1 MACESERN
9 FLSVKGPELLCQWVG
24 ESEKAVK
31 ATFKKARDAAP
42 SILFFDEIDSIAAVR
57 GGGSSS
63 PASEQVSGR
72 VLSQLL
78 LELDGIHE
86 LRHVAVIAATNRPD
100 LIDPALLRP
109 GRIDRLLLVAPPSR
123 SEAEEVLQ
131 LELSRMAREQTVTG
145 EAVMAELSRVW
156 GEQQLWSG
164 AELVGLCREAGLAAL
179 EEAGGGGDGAV
190 RVGLR
195 HVVTAVSRV
204 SPRLDEKMLRFYSDY
219 ERQHAMQ
226 SV

>member
-1 MACESERN
+1 
-9 FLSVKGPELLCQWVG
+9 VG

-57 GGGSSS
+57 GGASSS
-63 PASEQVSGR
+63 PVSEQVSGR

-86 LRHVAVIAATNRPD
+86 LRQVAVIAATNRPD

-109 GRIDRLLLVAPPSR
+109 GRIDRLLLVQPPTR
-123 SEAEEVLQ
+123 QEAEEILQ
-131 LELSRMAREQTVTG
+131 LELSKMAREQTVTAAG
-145 EAVMAELSRVW
+145 VMAEVRRVW
-156 GEQQLWSG
+156 GEEQQWSG

-179 EEAGGGGDGAV
+179 EEAEGGGGEAAV
-190 RVGLR
+190 VRLAMH

-204 SPRLDEKMLRFYSDY
+204 TPRLDEKMLRFYSEY
-219 ERQHAMQ
+219 ETQHAMQ